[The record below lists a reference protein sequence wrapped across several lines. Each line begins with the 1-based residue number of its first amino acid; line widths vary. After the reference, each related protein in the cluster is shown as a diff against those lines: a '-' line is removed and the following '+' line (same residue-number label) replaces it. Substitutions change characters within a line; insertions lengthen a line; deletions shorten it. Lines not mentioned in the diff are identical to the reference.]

1 MILLKVALLLLF
13 TVPNGY
19 ADEILT
25 RISARV
31 AKVTITK
38 GEFLQEKRLKYLT
51 KPLITKGSFIY
62 QQNRGVLWK
71 TLTPLVS
78 TLLINDS
85 QILTEE
91 GGQAIPPA
99 FGGVF
104 NILLSGELLNLAE
117 NFDMTGTDNGKSW
130 QLKLVPKDELMKK
143 IIAVIRV
150 EGDQDIRVWELQE
163 TGGNLTRINFS
174 QITHP
179 DYLNKE
185 QIADFER
192 LSH

>member
-25 RISARV
+25 RISVRV
-31 AKVTITK
+31 AKVTITE

-91 GGQAIPPA
+91 GRQAIPPA

-104 NILLSGELLNLAE
+104 NILLSGELLNLEE
-117 NFDMTGTDNGKSW
+117 NFDITGTDNGKSW

-143 IIAVIRV
+143 IIAFIRV

-185 QIADFER
+185 QLADFER
-192 LSH
+192 LSP